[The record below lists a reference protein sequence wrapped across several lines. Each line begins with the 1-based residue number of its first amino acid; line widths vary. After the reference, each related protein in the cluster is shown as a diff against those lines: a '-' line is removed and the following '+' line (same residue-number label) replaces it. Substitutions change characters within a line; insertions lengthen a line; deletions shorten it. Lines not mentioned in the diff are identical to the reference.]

1 MIPLLE
7 VPGSEALRVELN
19 AFTGPLDLLLHLIRE
34 QEMDIYDIR
43 MEKLTEQYL
52 ARLDQMKEDNLAI
65 AGEFLVMA
73 ATLLYL
79 KSRTLLPVQD
89 RPPEEVEEEDPKWEL
104 IRQLIEYRKFK
115 EAASQLGEREALH
128 SKIFGRVP
136 ERVSAPKAM
145 QGPGQVSMFDLVWA
159 FQKVLRSVEDR
170 SRVGRF
176 EDEKFTVGQKIEFL
190 LDRLSPG
197 EEVLFE
203 DLFRSM
209 SSRGEVVV
217 TFLAMLELI
226 RLRQLAAVQDGP
238 LQPIR
243 IRRTPEGILGV
254 PSETPSS
261 AEGTG
266 QLDDISAF

>member
-1 MIPLLE
+1 M
-7 VPGSEALRVELN
+7 
-19 AFTGPLDLLLHLIRE
+19 
-34 QEMDIYDIR
+34 
-43 MEKLTEQYL
+43 
-52 ARLDQMKEDNLAI
+52 
-65 AGEFLVMA
+65 
-73 ATLLYL
+73 
-79 KSRTLLPVQD
+79 
-89 RPPEEVEEEDPKWEL
+89 EEEDPKWEL

-136 ERVSAPKAM
+136 ERVFAPKGM

-266 QLDDISAF
+266 QLGDISAV